1 MYDGDNR
8 ATRPCLTSQ
17 DCHQRSD
24 EVDSGFKTDL
34 VSDGAVEGGS
44 YGATPEECN
53 CLEGHDLTSKI
64 VREALLQLGG
74 ETCEPH
80 RHSGVGDNE
89 RCSRERQ
96 HGHVSRGQEAACE
109 HNQSGAGEVLNLH
122 STAESPQYWEDA
134 APADPKN

>member
-80 RHSGVGDNE
+80 RHSGVGSETTN
-89 RCSRERQ
+89 
-96 HGHVSRGQEAACE
+96 
-109 HNQSGAGEVLNLH
+109 
-122 STAESPQYWEDA
+122 DA
-134 APADPKN
+134 AASDSTGTFPAARRPPASITSPVQARC